1 MNVPSTTQIK
11 SGVGAS
17 RKLAL
22 AGIVLFLVGFILGG
36 VGNQVSGA
44 LPVIPFADTL
54 TALGFVLAL
63 FAASRW
69 KRSPR
74 NSGSG
79 DCLRD
84 WHVLRWR
91 APSTH
96 IGSGLG
102 FGLEH
107 LTGDG
112 PAAQRLAAQVRLASQ
127 TDVPALLRPETG
139 SNAKMG
145 LLIWTSFSVFVQL

>member
-11 SGVGAS
+11 SGVGQF

-63 FAASRW
+63 FAASRA
-69 KRSPR
+69 
-74 NSGSG
+74 GSA
-79 DCLRD
+79 LREILVVGIVFGIGTFYVGEP
-84 WHVLRWR
+84 H
-91 APSTH
+91 STH

-107 LTGDG
+107 LTHIFIGLALMMTATALSVVLTFYHTKQ
-112 PAAQRLAAQVRLASQ
+112 PQVLRL
-127 TDVPALLRPETG
+127 G
-139 SNAKMG
+139 
-145 LLIWTSFSVFVQL
+145 

>member
-63 FAASRW
+63 FAASRAGSAL
-69 KRSPR
+69 REILVVGIVFGIGTFYVGEPPR
-74 NSGSG
+74 
-79 DCLRD
+79 R
-84 WHVLRWR
+84 
-91 APSTH
+91 T
-96 IGSGLG
+96 
-102 FGLEH
+102 
-107 LTGDG
+107 
-112 PAAQRLAAQVRLASQ
+112 
-127 TDVPALLRPETG
+127 
-139 SNAKMG
+139 
-145 LLIWTSFSVFVQL
+145 

>member
-107 LTGDG
+107 LTHIFI
-112 PAAQRLAAQVRLASQ
+112 
-127 TDVPALLRPETG
+127 
-139 SNAKMG
+139 G
-145 LLIWTSFSVFVQL
+145 LTLMMTATTLSVVLTFYHTKQSKS

>member
-11 SGVGAS
+11 SGVGSS
-17 RKLAL
+17 RTLAL

-63 FAASRW
+63 FAASRA
-69 KRSPR
+69 
-74 NSGSG
+74 GSA
-79 DCLRD
+79 LREILVVGIVFGIGTFYVGEP
-84 WHVLRWR
+84 H
-91 APSTH
+91 STH

-107 LTGDG
+107 LTHIFIGLTLMMT
-112 PAAQRLAAQVRLASQ
+112 A
-127 TDVPALLRPETG
+127 TAL
-139 SNAKMG
+139 
-145 LLIWTSFSVFVQL
+145 SVVLTFYHTKQSKS